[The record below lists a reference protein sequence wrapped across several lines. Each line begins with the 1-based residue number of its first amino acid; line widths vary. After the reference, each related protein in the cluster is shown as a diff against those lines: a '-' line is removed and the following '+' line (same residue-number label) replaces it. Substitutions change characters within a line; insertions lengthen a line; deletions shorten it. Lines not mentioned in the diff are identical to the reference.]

1 MSTASMPVVSPA
13 TDEVRGISRE
23 SGAKPFPFLNL
34 KAQYAEIEESV
45 REAVDRVLKS
55 QIFILGEEVKKFE
68 AEVAGLVETPHA
80 IGCASG
86 SDALL
91 LTLMALG
98 IGPGDE
104 VITTPF
110 TFVATVGA
118 VVRLGARPVFV
129 DIDPATFN
137 IDAAQIESVLSD
149 RTRAIIPVHLF
160 GLPANIGAIMQIA
173 KARNLPVIE
182 DAAQA
187 LGARYDGRPVGS
199 FGATGC
205 FSFFPSKNLGGAG
218 DGGLI
223 TTGDASLAERLR
235 SLRAHGARNK
245 YHYDMVGI
253 NSRLDSLQA
262 AILRAKLPHLDCWS
276 AARRGN
282 AERYRG
288 LFADAGLL
296 DVVTLPSCPAE
307 CLHVYN
313 QFTIRSTD
321 RDRLRESLQRRGIPS
336 EIYYPVPLHLQRAFE
351 SLGYKKGQ
359 FPESESASREVLSLP
374 IDPSLQ
380 PQQQAEVVHA
390 VAKFYGR

>member
-13 TDEVRGISRE
+13 SEGVQVKTEISK
-23 SGAKPFPFLNL
+23 KPFPFLNL
-34 KAQYAEIEESV
+34 KAQYAEIEGSV
-45 REAVDRVLKS
+45 RDALDRVLKN
-55 QIFILGEEVKKFE
+55 QVFILGEEVKGFE
-68 AEVAGLVETPHA
+68 AEIASVIDTPHA

-91 LTLMALG
+91 LSLMALEV
-98 IGPGDE
+98 GPGDE

-118 VVRLGARPVFV
+118 IVRLGARPVFV
-129 DIDPATFN
+129 DIDSGTFN
-137 IDAAQIESVLSD
+137 IDTSQIETAISA

-160 GLPANIGAIMQIA
+160 GLAADMDGVMELAT
-173 KARNLPVIE
+173 ARNIQVVE

-187 LGARYDGRPVGS
+187 IGSRYRGRPVGG

-223 TTGDASLAERLR
+223 TTADAALAGRLR
-235 SLRAHGARNK
+235 LLRAHGAKNK
-245 YHYDMVGI
+245 YHYDLVGI

-262 AILRAKLPHLDCWS
+262 AILRAKLPHLHRWS
-276 AARRGN
+276 ESRRNN
-282 AERYRG
+282 AERYRT

-296 DVVTLPSCPAE
+296 DVITLPVSPAGFV
-307 CLHVYN
+307 HVYN
-313 QFTIRSTD
+313 QFTIRTRE
-321 RDRLRESLQRRGIPS
+321 RDGLREFLQQRGIPS

-351 SLGYKKGQ
+351 FLGYKQDQ
-359 FPESESASREVLSLP
+359 FPRSESASREVLSLP
-374 IDPSLQ
+374 IDPSLE
-380 PQQQAEVVHA
+380 PQQQAEVVEA
-390 VAKFYGR
+390 IAEFYGR